1 MVLTGLTMSPGV
13 TAAYPELF
21 ALFGGRQS
29 ARTLHF
35 LAACLLVLF
44 LAVHVAQV
52 FVGGAGNLMR
62 SMITGRFRVP
72 PEIPAER
79 PDA

>member
-1 MVLTGLTMSPGV
+1 MSPGV

-35 LAACLLVLF
+35 AVACLLVLF
-44 LAVHVAQV
+44 LVVHVAQV

-72 PEIPAER
+72 PATARPPFAEP